1 MNYRNIG
8 VGMFVLLALL
18 LSGCGSSV
26 GDGAASS
33 SGSQPSQSPCDK
45 QSSIRGSIVSITQKP
60 ATSSANS
67 PGIIFIDGSKEQHA
81 AYDKAYISLDVN
93 TQIFEKQGQA
103 CHTVSAAA
111 LKVGQR
117 VQVQPGAGIAIQTYP
132 PQLDASEIV
141 ILSSAN

>member
-1 MNYRNIG
+1 MNHRNIS
-8 VGMFVLLALL
+8 VGMFVLLVLL

-26 GDGAASS
+26 GNGTVSNP
-33 SGSQPSQSPCDK
+33 GSQPTRTPCDK

-60 ATSSANS
+60 QTSSANS

-81 AYDKAYISLDVN
+81 AYDKAYIALDAHTRV
-93 TQIFEKQGQA
+93 FEKQGQA

-117 VQVQPGAGIAIQTYP
+117 VQVQPGTGIAIQTYP

-141 ILSSAN
+141 ILSSGS

>member
-1 MNYRNIG
+1 MNYKNIG
-8 VGMFVLLALL
+8 LGVFVLLALL
-18 LSGCGSSV
+18 LSGCGSN
-26 GDGAASS
+26 ASNGSANS

-45 QSSIRGSIVSITQKP
+45 PSSIRGSIVSITPNP
-60 ATSSANS
+60 AASSANS

-81 AYDKAYISLDVN
+81 AYDKAYISLAAN
-93 TQIFEKQGQA
+93 TQVFEKQGQA

-117 VQVQPGAGIAIQTYP
+117 VQVQPGTGIAIQTYP

-141 ILSSAN
+141 ILSSGN